1 MAPNG
6 SADWRDHAA
15 CRDAD
20 SELFFPIG
28 DAGPALLQLD
38 QAKQVCA
45 GCTVR
50 TACLEWA
57 LASGQ
62 QAGVWGGASEDERR
76 ALRRT
81 RLIGS
86 RLSGTISLRSPHGP
100 FG

>member
-1 MAPNG
+1 MAPSG
-6 SADWRDHAA
+6 STDCRDHAA

-20 SELFFPIG
+20 PELFFPIG
-28 DAGPALLQLD
+28 NAGSALLQLD

-45 GCTVR
+45 PCAVR

-81 RLIGS
+81 PMS
-86 RLSGTISLRSPHGP
+86 EEVT
-100 FG
+100 